1 MMKSFCIK
9 TNYQDVLDYLLKR
22 IEEIDFP
29 NLIYSKQKFKIYEN
43 IMIHYRGKK
52 IEEFRKFLSSL
63 LCEAIL
69 KFYEEKIIKHILNFN
84 YFYFEEYEK
93 MQIYENCNR
102 VMQSEEYTQEDVK
115 QNLIESEI
123 EKYLSESKSIVLDG
137 FVRFRLKEYLKYLD
151 NIVDIAVN
159 QFVIEKEYNEFINLL
174 RIYIESKPSQ
184 YKILHL
190 IYMNGESILLDDN
203 KNIVTVSENIF
214 NAKYLS
220 DISFSSNDF
229 ALNTLLTLLPEK
241 IEIHLIDEED
251 EFISTLK
258 LIFEGRISICKDCN
272 ICRTYK
278 LIHHVKI

>member
-1 MMKSFCIK
+1 M
-9 TNYQDVLDYLLKR
+9 LDYLLNR

-43 IMIHYRGKK
+43 IIIHYRGEK
-52 IEEFRKFLSSL
+52 IKEFEEFLSFL
-63 LCEAIL
+63 LCEVIL
-69 KFYEEKIIKHILNFN
+69 NFYEERMIRHILNFN

-93 MQIYENCNR
+93 NQINQHCMK
-102 VMQSEEYTQEDVK
+102 VMQSEEYTKQGLKQELI
-115 QNLIESEI
+115 QNAITNYLQES
-123 EKYLSESKSIVLDG
+123 SSIVLDG
-137 FVRFRLKEYLKYLD
+137 FVRFRLQEYLKYLD

-174 RIYIESKPSQ
+174 RIYIESKTATKQ
-184 YKILHL
+184 TLHL
-190 IYMNGESILLDDN
+190 IYTDGESILLDED
-203 KNIVTVSENIF
+203 KNIVTTSEKVF
-214 NAKYLS
+214 SAKYLS

-229 ALNTLLTLLPEK
+229 ALNTLLTILPEK

-251 EFISTLK
+251 EFINTLK

-278 LIHHVKI
+278 LLHHAKI